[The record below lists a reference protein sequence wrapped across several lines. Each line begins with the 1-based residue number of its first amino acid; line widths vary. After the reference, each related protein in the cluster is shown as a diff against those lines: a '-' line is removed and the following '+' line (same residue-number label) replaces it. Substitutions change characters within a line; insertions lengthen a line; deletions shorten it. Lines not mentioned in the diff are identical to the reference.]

1 MKKDIMWVGSRMKKI
16 VLAVA
21 IPIVVIIFSICGLL
35 ITKNTTI
42 KNIKKFN
49 NQYEYYL
56 DKTIYGTE
64 LATLINKTVNLN
76 ENNKIEKNE
85 KGYFIENNENS
96 LKIEIKMNTNG
107 KTYPMEI
114 LYNNDM
120 TKFVENFNLVRFR
133 CNKIEYHKNSGYVSK
148 LYFEEILD

>member
-1 MKKDIMWVGSRMKKI
+1 MKKT
-16 VLAVA
+16 VLAIT
-21 IPIVVIIFSICGLL
+21 IPMVIIVCSISGLL
-35 ITKNTTI
+35 ITKKSNLRNV
-42 KNIKKFN
+42 KSFN
-49 NQYEYYL
+49 SEYEYYH

-64 LATLINKTVNLN
+64 LATIINKAINTN
-76 ENNKIEKNE
+76 ENNKVSKDE
-85 KGYFIENNENS
+85 KGYYIENNDNS

>member
-1 MKKDIMWVGSRMKKI
+1 MKKT
-16 VLAVA
+16 VLAIT
-21 IPIVVIIFSICGLL
+21 IPMVIIVCSISGLL
-35 ITKNTTI
+35 ITKKSNLRNV
-42 KNIKKFN
+42 KSFN
-49 NQYEYYL
+49 SEYEYYHG
-56 DKTIYGTE
+56 KTIYGTE
-64 LATLINKTVNLN
+64 LATIINKAINTN
-76 ENNKIEKNE
+76 ENNKVSKDE
-85 KGYFIENNENS
+85 KGYYIENNDNS